1 MIIEKLNS
9 VFRRHSRW
17 LFGAFTIVIIVSFLG
32 FLTPGTFGFGGM
44 GDPESISMG
53 TAYGKEVTYGELRSI
68 SRNLAVFSE
77 VFNGMSLS
85 RDMPNEAVFIYACM
99 LRKADSFGLAVSDKE
114 VAALIRRTPAFV
126 KNGRFDRSAYDKML
140 QTIRRSGIT
149 EQDLYDACRQQIM
162 LDKLQRELTSGIAA
176 TEGEAKELYRKL
188 NTVYS
193 VRVVEFPAADPAK
206 LKASDKE
213 IRKYFAAHRASYV
226 IPGKVD
232 ALVIAWD
239 ARSFRGEAAKLASD
253 KALKAFFDRNPKAFE
268 NDKIKSPKF
277 EAAKSAV
284 KEKFIEEASLELA
297 QKAAYDFAATAYEQL
312 GEQPAQNK
320 EKLFRSL
327 ADRFKLV
334 VIEAGSA
341 EFGAA
346 AIGKIKSA
354 ALVNGLAALV
364 GDNRVTDPVV
374 EGRQVYI
381 GFARSR
387 LQPRQAEYKEVSAK
401 VKADCLAEKASSD
414 AMKKAASAY
423 AELSRTKP
431 QGALKILAKY
441 KGCRFSQFDF
451 SLMTKRP
458 PEDRLDVA
466 LAVVNLKT
474 GAFTSPVPGKNGA
487 VIAQLTGRAVPDMKA
502 FDKQKDLYVMMCRN
516 QKMSLAMQSLQ
527 EEFAANCRF
536 TGSGRNN

>member
-44 GDPESISMG
+44 GNPESIPMG
-53 TAYGKEVTYGELRSI
+53 TAYGKEVTYGELRGI
-68 SRNLAVFSE
+68 SRNLAVFNE

-85 RDMPNEAVFIYACM
+85 RDLPNEAVFIYACM

-114 VAALIRRTPAFV
+114 VASLIRRAPAFV

-140 QTIRRSGIT
+140 RNIRRSGIT
-149 EQDLYDACRQQIM
+149 EQDLHDACRQQIM

-188 NTVYS
+188 NTTYS

-213 IRKYFAAHRASYV
+213 IRKYFAGHRASYV

-253 KALKAFFDRNPKAFE
+253 KTLKAFFDRNPKAFE
-268 NDKIKSPKF
+268 TDKIKAPKF
-277 EAAKSAV
+277 EAVKSAV

-327 ADRFKLV
+327 ADKFKLV

-341 EFGAA
+341 EFGASS
-346 AIGKIKSA
+346 IGKIKSA

-387 LQPRQAEYKEVSAK
+387 VQPRQAEYKEVAAK
-401 VKADCLAEKASSD
+401 VKADCLAE
-414 AMKKAASAY
+414 
-423 AELSRTKP
+423 
-431 QGALKILAKY
+431 
-441 KGCRFSQFDF
+441 
-451 SLMTKRP
+451 
-458 PEDRLDVA
+458 RLLPA
-466 LAVVNLKT
+466 
-474 GAFTSPVPGKNGA
+474 P
-487 VIAQLTGRAVPDMKA
+487 
-502 FDKQKDLYVMMCRN
+502 
-516 QKMSLAMQSLQ
+516 
-527 EEFAANCRF
+527 
-536 TGSGRNN
+536 